1 MWPLTLL
8 VLTMLVLS
16 FVGLCSAANPQS
28 YQSIANEPNCTSL
41 SISSSQPTHQL
52 RARQLRF
59 PVGAIWHQDL
69 EMAGL
74 FIIGLTSTIATVKI
88 LQALKSV
95 YQTILDGLLDAWAK
109 NIDRNQ
115 LVVEAGSLR
124 WEFGCT
130 MQPIPQVFLEEYYR
144 SRKDAL
150 SRGFLPAYER
160 EWVFNRT
167 DRARYCFAGMRIVE
181 EGELVVPP

>member
-8 VLTMLVLS
+8 HLTILVLS
-16 FVGLCSAANPQS
+16 STDVCSAANPRS
-28 YQSIANEPNCTSL
+28 YQSIANDSNCTSL
-41 SISSSQPTHQL
+41 SISSRQPTHQL
-52 RARQLRF
+52 SARQLRF
-59 PVGAIWHQDL
+59 PVGAIWHQNL
-69 EMAGL
+69 EIPGL
-74 FIIGLTSTIATVKI
+74 FIIGLVSTIATVKI
-88 LQALKSV
+88 LQTLKSV
-95 YQTILDGLLDAWAK
+95 YQTILDALLDAWAK
-109 NIDRNQ
+109 NIDGNL
-115 LVVEAGSLR
+115 LVVEAGNLR

-144 SRKDAL
+144 SRKNAL

-181 EGELVVPP
+181 DGEVVVPP

>member
-1 MWPLTLL
+1 MWPLTLSL
-8 VLTMLVLS
+8 LAMLVLS
-16 FVGLCSAANPQS
+16 STDVCSAANPQS
-28 YQSIANEPNCTSL
+28 CQSIANEANCTSL
-41 SISSSQPTHQL
+41 SIPSSQPTHRL
-52 RARQLRF
+52 SARQLRF
-59 PVGAIWHQDL
+59 PVGALWHQHL
-69 EMAGL
+69 EIPGL
-74 FIIGLTSTIATVKI
+74 FIIGLVSTIATVKI
-88 LQALKSV
+88 LQTLKSV

-109 NIDRNQ
+109 NIGGNQ

-130 MQPIPQVFLEEYYR
+130 MQPIPQFFLEEYYR

-167 DRARYCFAGMRIVE
+167 DRARYCFAGTRIVE
-181 EGELVVPP
+181 EGEVVVPP